1 MLKGLQ
7 WTGTA
12 LLGVALLAPL
22 ATVGCGQHH
31 AVRVYDPYYSD
42 YHNWDD
48 HERVY
53 YNQWIV
59 ETHRENRDYNR
70 LPPDEQK
77 QYWDWRHSHGDHD
90 HDHDHH

>member
-1 MLKGLQ
+1 MLKGLR

-12 LLGVALLAPL
+12 LLGVALFAPL
-22 ATVGCGQHH
+22 ATIGCGGHH

-48 HERVY
+48 HERGY
-53 YNQWIV
+53 YNQWVV
-59 ETHRENRDYNR
+59 ETHREHRDYDR

-90 HDHDHH
+90 HDRH